1 VFRLT
6 TLGDAADRL
15 LATSVT
21 AKYDFNT
28 AVGMRVTERR
38 CALRVDSNQCFQAN
52 AAMQITSTTLFVKSF
67 WTCLPKSLGWRVARS
82 RFVGTHSVF
91 VRLTKLVCSRNIVQ
105 DWRSDLAKITT
116 SRRSGVFYAQYSR
129 SIVVSN
135 FQHCV
140 TNALARALDIRI
152 SEIQSVGCPSQRNI
166 CKSTAK
172 KVFLL
177 VVDRVFLTTTM
188 INIDCVHRSK
198 WQHQRFAFY

>member
-1 VFRLT
+1 MFSGKRSDANHVYNTVRQIVLDLFAKEFRL
-6 TLGDAADRL
+6 ACR
-15 LATSVT
+15 
-21 AKYDFNT
+21 
-28 AVGMRVTERR
+28 
-38 CALRVDSNQCFQAN
+38 
-52 AAMQITSTTLFVKSF
+52 
-67 WTCLPKSLGWRVARS
+67 ARS

-140 TNALARALDIRI
+140 TNSLARALDIRI

-166 CKSTAK
+166 CKSTTK
-172 KVFLL
+172 NVFLL
-177 VVDRVFLTTTM
+177 VVDRVFLTATM